1 MSKQLV
7 ADRGL
12 WAGASRIHSSPVA
25 RAPQRMHVTGLS
37 KSQAEQ
43 LLDWLEANGYRDYDL
58 AYSAGKAFTVSYSN
72 DSAAT

>member
-1 MSKQLV
+1 MLRPLV

-12 WAGASRIHSSPVA
+12 RAGASRIHSFPRTQA
-25 RAPQRMHVTGLS
+25 RQRTRVTGLS

-58 AYSAGKAFTVSYSN
+58 AYSAGKMFTVSFAK
-72 DSAAT
+72 DDDAA